1 MTIGIGMDD
10 NGTQPAL
17 VVSAR
22 FERPAATP
30 DAAATIRKWL
40 DDAKVPSWLKTGF
53 EQWKSDRDYVHT
65 LLFAA
70 GAPNVVSVNLAARVI
85 QAKLSA
91 IIPTDADC
99 HVTMERAV
107 GSVDQVRRDAIRRAA
122 IEQKQTMGEASLS
135 VLLVKAEE
143 AERKYR
149 LELEAR
155 DRFGQTAQALDKKL
169 FDEAH
174 GTEKERK
181 QGLRAMTVGMSW
193 VKIGWQADY
202 TKDSLGRSRNND
214 AKDQLGLLAVRS
226 AQFAEGAFSET
237 DPEYGELLHLTRYA
251 KRMAQ
256 AQMEAYADGQE
267 IGTDGRLTMDQWE
280 GLADLRDDQPAPSR
294 WLPEPDVWHGP
305 TINLVDP
312 ECMRWDWRTN
322 VADWRDSPWLIELV
336 LMDVDEAAAAFG
348 LSPDEALRIRS
359 MSETAADNGQ
369 RLQGSKS
376 GTASAAAA
384 DPDNRDME
392 APVQLGKVV
401 VYERFCKATH
411 RHSVFI
417 PGIDRL
423 LVDEIPEMVTPWFYP
438 YWMVAFNHLDGAN
451 LPLSEVAF
459 VRKVCDAINQR
470 LTDSEESLWASM
482 KRYLVKRGAFKEG
495 ELEKLRGASPH
506 DVIECDDPDE
516 IKRTFHEIASDDW
529 NPAKYD
535 LEQLFRLLEL
545 VTGMSLSQLG
555 LVNVA
560 KYATEAAIADDRSK
574 EQAHRHAIEM
584 ADARKAV
591 MTAILHYA
599 VSGMSQQTVRE
610 LVGQA
615 AYWPPAPRRED
626 LLRGL
631 RIRIE
636 TGASR
641 REAKGQAGENIK
653 NAMEALN
660 MALDLDAKAKA
671 QGVDLD
677 LQPLVA
683 GILKAIDTEAP
694 VRDVWRF
701 DKASAM
707 PQQPALPG
715 QPPGQ
720 PMNPQLNA
728 PPGMPPAAT
737 MPGAPPGV
745 P

>member
-1 MTIGIGMDD
+1 MQEELDGGAGADV
-10 NGTQPAL
+10 PAL
-17 VVSAR
+17 AVSVTM
-22 FERPAATP
+22 ERPPATP
-30 DAAATIRKWL
+30 DAAATIRKWM
-40 DDAKVPSWLKTGF
+40 DDARIPSWLRTGF
-53 EQWKSDRDYVHT
+53 EQWKTDRDYVHT
-65 LLFAA
+65 ALFAA
-70 GAPNVVSVNLAARVI
+70 GSPNIISVNLAARVI

-99 HVTMERAV
+99 HVTAERSV
-107 GSVDQVRRDAIRRAA
+107 GSVDQVRRDAIRRLA
-122 IEQKQTMGEASLS
+122 IEQKQVTGATQLAP
-135 VLLVKAEE
+135 LLLAAEE

-149 LELEAR
+149 LEVEAI
-155 DRFGQTAQALDKKL
+155 DRFSQTAQALDKKL
-169 FDEAH
+169 FDEAQ
-174 GTEKERK
+174 GTQKERK
-181 QGLRAMTVGMSW
+181 LGLRGMTVGLAW

-202 TKDSLGRSRNND
+202 TRDSLGRSRNND
-214 AKDQLGLLAVRS
+214 ATDQMGLLAVRA
-226 AQFAEGAFSET
+226 AQYAEGIFGQT
-237 DPEYGELLHLTRYA
+237 DPEYGELMHLTRYA
-251 KRMAQ
+251 RRMAQ

-267 IGTDGRLTMDQWE
+267 VGSDPRLTMDQWG

-294 WLPEPDVWHGP
+294 WLPEPDVWRGP

-322 VADWRDSPWLIELV
+322 VSDWQESPWIIELV

-348 LSPDEALRIRS
+348 LTPEEMAKIRS
-359 MSETAADNGQ
+359 LSETSADSGQ
-369 RLQGSKS
+369 RLQGSRS
-376 GTASAAAA
+376 GTGYAAAA

-401 VYERFCKATH
+401 VYERFCRATH

-438 YWMVAFNHLDGAN
+438 YWMINFNALDGAN
-451 LPLSEVAF
+451 LPVSEVSF
-459 VRKVCDAINQR
+459 LRKVCDAINQR

-495 ELEKLRGASPH
+495 ELEKLKGARPH
-506 DVIECDDPDE
+506 DIIECDDPDE
-516 IKRTFHEIASDDW
+516 VRKTFHEIASDDW

-560 KYATEAAIADDRSK
+560 KYATEAAIADDRSR

-584 ADARKAV
+584 ADCRKAI

-599 VSGMSQQTVRE
+599 VPGMSQETVRS

-615 AYWPPAPRRED
+615 AYWPPPPRRD
-626 LLRGL
+626 DMLRRL
-631 RIRIE
+631 RIRID
-636 TGASR
+636 TAASR
-641 REAKGQAGENIK
+641 AESKEKAGENIK
-653 NAMEALN
+653 NVMEALN
-660 MALDLDAKAKA
+660 MALDLDAKAKM

-677 LQPLVA
+677 LQPLVS
-683 GILKAIDTEAP
+683 GILKAIDSETP

-701 DKASAM
+701 DKASM
-707 PQQPALPG
+707 PTAQPPALPG
-715 QPPGQ
+715 PATQ
-720 PMNPQLNA
+720 PQLN
-728 PPGMPPAAT
+728 PPGMPPGGT
-737 MPGAPPGV
+737 MPGTPTSV